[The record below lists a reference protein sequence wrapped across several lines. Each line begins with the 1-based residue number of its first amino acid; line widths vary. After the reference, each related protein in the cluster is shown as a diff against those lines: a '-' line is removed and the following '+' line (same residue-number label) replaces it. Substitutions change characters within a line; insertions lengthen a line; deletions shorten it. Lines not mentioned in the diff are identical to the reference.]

1 MRLSRLYCEQVLL
14 PGSVLT
20 LGEEATHYLGK
31 VLRMKPGFRLALFNG
46 EAGEVQGEILTLG
59 KRDMQ
64 VQLDAVQIKAP
75 ENLLPVHIGLGLS
88 RGERMDYAVQ
98 KATELGVTHITP
110 LFTEFSEVKLD
121 NDRADKRTAHWQ
133 KVAISASE
141 QCGRCS
147 IPTIFNPMA
156 LRDWMK
162 LAPAGCG
169 FLLDHT
175 GSAGFCGDRPD
186 AVFLLIG
193 PEGGISD
200 DEKELASAHGFLTV
214 RLGPRI
220 LRTETAPVVALT
232 ALQMQWG
239 DFSI

>member
-1 MRLSRLYCEQVLL
+1 MRLSRVYCDQPLQ

-20 LGEEATHYLGK
+20 LGEEAAHYLGK
-31 VLRMKPGFRLALFNG
+31 VLRMKPGFRLALFNA
-46 EAGEVQGEILTLG
+46 EAGEVHGSILNVG
-59 KRDMQ
+59 KRDLE
-64 VQLDAVQIKAP
+64 VQLDDAAVRDP
-75 ENLLPVHIGLGLS
+75 ETLMPVNIGLGLS

-121 NDRADKRTAHWQ
+121 SERADKRTGHWQ

-141 QCGRCS
+141 QCGRCTVPE
-147 IPTIFNPMA
+147 ILNPVA
-156 LRDWMK
+156 LKDWLPK
-162 LAPAGCG
+162 VPKGSG

-175 GSAGFCGDRPD
+175 GTHGFVGEKP
-186 AVFLLIG
+186 ATVFLLIG
-193 PEGGISD
+193 PEGGISES
-200 DEKELASAHGFLTV
+200 EKSLALEHGFATV

-232 ALQMQWG
+232 ALQLRWG
-239 DFSI
+239 DFL